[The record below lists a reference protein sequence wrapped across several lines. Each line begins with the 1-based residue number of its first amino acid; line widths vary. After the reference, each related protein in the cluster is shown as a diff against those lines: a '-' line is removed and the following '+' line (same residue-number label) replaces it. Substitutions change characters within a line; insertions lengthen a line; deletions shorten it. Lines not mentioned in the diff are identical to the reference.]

1 MEHSHNFETI
11 PAMGARIAAL
21 ETAHKGT
28 ISLKS
33 ALTKLRR
40 AEETTTLDTLMLS
53 LGSDIQGLMKE
64 VKQRKDAQKPYLSAY
79 VARTL
84 HEIPSEIRQAQ
95 QRIKSG
101 CTEIEAKRKRMR
113 DAGVPEVELLRIA
126 PDYDTA
132 TDEAMI
138 SSLQAE
144 MEEWQVFN
152 ATGLDADLPTSA
164 NEHLQRHPQRLAA

>member
-1 MEHSHNFETI
+1 MELETLPEI
-11 PAMGARIAAL
+11 SVRITAL
-21 ETAHKGT
+21 EAAHKGT
-28 ISLKS
+28 ISLKA
-33 ALTKLRR
+33 ALTKLGIKDYHD
-40 AEETTTLDTLMLS
+40 TLDELMPR
-53 LGSDIQGLMKE
+53 LGAEIQNFMKE

-144 MEEWQVFN
+144 MEEWERFN
-152 ATGLDADLPTSA
+152 ATGLDADLPTGA
-164 NEHLQRHPQRLAA
+164 GEHLQRHPQRLAA

>member
-1 MEHSHNFETI
+1 MKLETLVEVN
-11 PAMGARIAAL
+11 ARITAL
-21 ETAHKGT
+21 EVAHKCVT
-28 ISLKS
+28 SLKS
-33 ALTKLRR
+33 ALTKLGRTED
-40 AEETTTLDTLMLS
+40 ATTLDTLMLS
-53 LGSDIQGLMKE
+53 LGAEIQGLMKE

-101 CTEIEAKRKRMR
+101 CTEIDAKRKRMR

-144 MEEWQVFN
+144 MEEWQRFS
-152 ATGLDADLPTSA
+152 ATGLFADLPTGA
-164 NEHLQRHPQRLAA
+164 GEHLQRHPHRLAA

>member
-1 MEHSHNFETI
+1 MELETLPEI
-11 PAMGARIAAL
+11 SARITAL
-21 ETAHKGT
+21 EAAHKGT
-28 ISLKS
+28 TSLKS
-33 ALTKLRR
+33 ALTKLGRT
-40 AEETTTLDTLMLS
+40 EEAATLDTLMLS
-53 LGSDIQGLMKE
+53 LGSEIQGLMKE

-126 PDYDTA
+126 PNYDTA

-138 SSLQAE
+138 ASLEAE
-144 MEEWQVFN
+144 TAQWGRFN
-152 ATGLDADLPTSA
+152 ATGIFADLPTGA
-164 NEHLQRHPQRLAA
+164 GEHLQRHPHRLAA

>member
-1 MEHSHNFETI
+1 MKLETLVEVN
-11 PAMGARIAAL
+11 ARITAL
-21 ETAHKGT
+21 EAAHKGT
-28 ISLKS
+28 ISLKA
-33 ALTKLRR
+33 ALTKLGRTED
-40 AEETTTLDTLMLS
+40 ATTLDTLMLS
-53 LGSDIQGLMKE
+53 LGSEIQGLTKE

-132 TDEAMI
+132 ADEAMI
-138 SSLQAE
+138 TSLDAE
-144 MEEWQVFN
+144 TAQWERFN
-152 ATGLDADLPTSA
+152 ATGLDADLPA
-164 NEHLQRHPQRLAA
+164 GADEHLQRHPQRLAA

>member
-1 MEHSHNFETI
+1 MKLETLVEVN
-11 PAMGARIAAL
+11 ARITEL
-21 ETAHKGT
+21 ESAHKDAT
-28 ISLKS
+28 SLKS
-33 ALTKLRR
+33 ALTKLGRT
-40 AEETTTLDTLMLS
+40 EEATTLDTLMLS
-53 LGSDIQGLMKE
+53 LGSEIQNFMKE

-138 SSLQAE
+138 ASLEAE
-144 MEEWQVFN
+144 KAQWERFN
-152 ATGLDADLPTSA
+152 TTGLDTDLPTGA
-164 NEHLQRHPQRLAA
+164 NEHLQRHPHRLAA